1 MKRVLS
7 EPANP
12 DGSDPARSSEAAV
25 ADESD
30 DAIPGDRGIP
40 SINRAR
46 SIQSKVSSVL
56 AMTLMSALGLVAC
69 P

>member
-12 DGSDPARSSEAAV
+12 DGSDPARVTEAAV

-40 SINRAR
+40 GLLR
-46 SIQSKVSSVL
+46 VL
-56 AMTLMSALGLVAC
+56 LTPGLER
-69 P
+69 